1 MKTLRSLFE
10 CFDVRT
16 YKWKNIRPK
25 EYSATKKLHANKI
38 INAVLCFVIRCAGSK
53 RSIMMNKWYTT
64 CKKIASHANEV
75 AHGTHCEREHQ
86 QPRTGT
92 LLTIKATT
100 TTMASQE
107 AILNIFAA
115 RLSAVRCSSHSCVCC
130 RICMHV
136 HRSFMHLVFNQF
148 RRNRFWCI

>member
-1 MKTLRSLFE
+1 MYAHINIKKT
-10 CFDVRT
+10 FDR
-16 YKWKNIRPK
+16 KNT
-25 EYSATKKLHANKI
+25 AQQKKLPANKI

-75 AHGTHCEREHQ
+75 AHGTHCVREHH
-86 QPRTGT
+86 QPRTGP

-115 RLSAVRCSSHSCVCC
+115 RLSAVRCTSQSCVCC

-136 HRSFMHLVFNQF
+136 HRPFMHLVFNQF